1 MIETIMG
8 IMSMFSVHCTNN
20 SRIHLQRLWSEL
32 WQDGLEIKANKKK
45 FLVVHKNSDNK
56 KKNRNTKLTF
66 LYNYSSDH
74 TEKTEAKSHSEGA
87 VKLLAAIWIH
97 LYRTIINSAFYKSGP
112 HSRRAK
118 RKALMEDMSG
128 AKYSVVW
135 LNLYWTFQQCYK
147 ALCLTKPTQ
156 SQLWNVVAAS
166 CSEETTNWAQKVKF
180 LRKAR

>member
-1 MIETIMG
+1 MSNRDWWLKLLWVLWVCSVFIVQTIPGYICRDYGQSCDKMDLKLKQ
-8 IMSMFSVHCTNN
+8 T
-20 SRIHLQRLWSEL
+20 
-32 WQDGLEIKANKKK
+32 K
-45 FLVVHKNSDNK
+45 KNSWWFTK
-56 KKNRNTKLTF
+56 TVITRKKNRNTKLTF

-156 SQLWNVVAAS
+156 SQL
-166 CSEETTNWAQKVKF
+166 
-180 LRKAR
+180 